1 MTYPGFGV
9 VPLPATAVPLAGG
22 TGAIGTGARYARED
36 HKHPG
41 GESFIYQPGGTAG
54 PNTFVTE
61 SALES
66 AVAASSGYR
75 RILVDTTYGAA
86 VFSSVLNFD
95 KTKGPVSLESFL
107 SGVPQTVTFQ
117 TGAVL
122 SGIYKFRDLNMVT
135 TSNAPVFDEVLPNA
149 GAVDYSF
156 EGKTT
161 VDTSGATAPLVKTS
175 MAAGT
180 GTARVNLRDEA
191 VLSGASTKEAFEAA
205 ANVTATYTAY
215 DRSNFASNS
224 LRNVQ
229 NYTLNKVGPFAQ
241 GSATQTGAGVQTPVT
256 NAADEVQRSLV
267 GALKTTQQTT
277 APGETIGGGALTPS
291 SMRANGTYAFRAQVY
306 TTTGTAEVT
315 LFDLTNNTT
324 IATLTTTA
332 TSPDTQSVALTIGTP
347 GTNIISN
354 SLAKYEVR
362 ARFSAGSPGL
372 LDQVV
377 VESAEFVIT
386 YP

>member
-9 VPLPATAVPLAGG
+9 VPLPATVLPRAGG
-22 TGAIGTGARYARED
+22 AGAIGVQTRYARED
-36 HKHPG
+36 HQHPG

-54 PNTFVTE
+54 PNTFLTA
-61 SALES
+61 SDLEA

-75 RILVDTTYGAA
+75 RILIDTTYGAA
-86 VFSSVLNFD
+86 TFNSALNFD
-95 KTKGPVSLESFL
+95 KTKGPVSLESFKE
-107 SGVPQTVTFQ
+107 GVPPTVTFQ
-117 TGAVL
+117 TGASLAGV
-122 SGIYKFRDLNMVT
+122 YKFRDLNMVT
-135 TSNAPVFDEVLPNA
+135 TSNAPVFDETLANGEV
-149 GAVDYSF
+149 VQYSF

-175 MAAGT
+175 MAAGS

-191 VLSGASTKEAFEAA
+191 VLSGASTKEAFEAG

-215 DRSNFASNS
+215 DRSNFQSNS

-229 NYTLNKVGPFAQ
+229 NYTVNKVGPFAEASTTQ
-241 GSATQTGAGVQTPVT
+241 AGAGTQTLVT
-256 NAADEVQRSLV
+256 NDADQVHRTLV

-277 APGETIGGGALTPS
+277 SPGEAVGGGALTPS
-291 SMRANGTYAFRAQVY
+291 SLRTGGTYAFRAQFY
-306 TTTGTAEVT
+306 TTVGTAEVT

-324 IATLTTTA
+324 IATLTSTA
-332 TSPDTQSVALTIGTP
+332 TSPDVQSVALTIGTP

-377 VESAEFVIT
+377 VESAEFVVT
-386 YP
+386 YT